1 MCCGKKNTG
10 VNIFRFNAQ
19 HIDTA
24 AACEDNFQLN
34 QISHEKKLVIGRI
47 HLFDLLKNR
56 MLVIYL
62 PESAGEENID
72 ELEI

>member
-1 MCCGKKNTG
+1 M
-10 VNIFRFNAQ
+10 
-19 HIDTA
+19 
-24 AACEDNFQLN
+24 ACEDNFQLN
-34 QISHEKKLVIGRI
+34 QISHEEELVVGCI

-56 MLVIYL
+56 ILVIYL